1 MHFLNQLLVLHPVS
15 HLRCSCSLTRLLPK
29 DLPTSIHLVRVKTFE
44 PGSDTSELAA
54 NGEDVSGAV
63 DIIDYDSVVMII
75 SFYDTFTTFVPV
87 TLGSA
92 RSIGC
97 FTTSNNSL
105 EDLSNYIASQS
116 TAARRKSSMSVE
128 AVASL
133 YIAFIVGSDMKNS

>member
-29 DLPTSIHLVRVKTFE
+29 DLPSSIHLVRVKTFE
-44 PGSDTSELAA
+44 PGSDTSEL
-54 NGEDVSGAV
+54 GEDVGGAV

-105 EDLSNYIASQS
+105 EDFSNYIASQS